1 MCGISGFLNRDS
13 NRPADG
19 ALVRR
24 MTDVIVH
31 RGPDGDGH
39 FVEGPIALGH
49 RRLSIIDLSQNG
61 AQPMQNEDG
70 KVTVTFNGEIYNYL
84 SLREEL
90 LAKGHVFRSRCDTEV
105 LVHGYEEWGASLPER
120 LVGMFAFAIWDS
132 RNQRLF
138 LARDRL
144 GKKPLYYHL
153 GKDRLLFGSEVKSL
167 LCDPDVPRELDDE
180 ALDLYLSARYVP
192 APLTM
197 FAGIQKLLPA
207 SCAVYEKGELRVR
220 RYWKCEYPDRPD
232 SRSSDELAR
241 ELWSRVKAATE
252 ARLMSDV
259 PVGVFLSGGL
269 DSSCIAAQMLDL
281 RKERGEGGVK
291 SFSVGYRTEDG
302 SSELD
307 QARFVAKALG
317 TEHRE
322 VLVTSD
328 DFLRFLPDLVW
339 HMDEPVADAACVPLY
354 YLSKRAR
361 EEVVVVLSGE
371 GADEVLAGYPIYRTM
386 LFMEDL
392 RAAAP
397 LAAALLPRFRDPKTR
412 KYLRWATLPLE
423 QRYRG
428 VSVAFT
434 DDEKS
439 ILTNGHAHM
448 VSERLVHRLSREWA
462 ETQGLPPLER
472 MLELDRRVWLPD
484 DLLVKADK
492 MTMAASV
499 ELRVPFLDHRLIEWC
514 AGLPARVKLRGG
526 TGKWLLREAARA
538 RLPACC
544 TAPGKRGFTVPL
556 SNWFRTTLHG
566 AVRDALL
573 SSDSFART
581 RFGEKAV
588 RRLLDDHL
596 LGRTDRKE
604 ELYSLWVLDLWRR
617 RFRVDGA
624 AEVASGSRVERPQA
638 ARPPAARVSPPA

>member
-1 MCGISGFLNRDS
+1 MCGITGFLNRDP

-19 ALVRR
+19 ALSQR

-39 FVEGPIALGH
+39 FVEGPVALGH
-49 RRLSIIDLSQNG
+49 RRLSIIDLSRNG

-70 KVTVTFNGEIYNYL
+70 TVTVTFDGEIYNHL
-84 SLREEL
+84 SLRDEL

-132 RNQRLF
+132 RNRRLF

-153 GKDRLLFGSEVKSL
+153 GKDRFVFGSEAKSL
-167 LCDPDVPRELDDE
+167 LCDPEVPRRLDDE

-207 SCAVYEKGELRVR
+207 SCAVYENGELRVR

-232 SRSSDELAR
+232 SRSSEELAR
-241 ELWSRVKAATE
+241 ELWSRVKAAPE
-252 ARLMSDV
+252 ARRMSDV
-259 PVGVFLSGGL
+259 PLGVFLSGGL
-269 DSSCIAAQMLDL
+269 DSSAIAAQMIDL
-281 RKERGEGGVK
+281 RKERGEAGEVLLRRLPHRGRLLRA
-291 SFSVGYRTEDG
+291 GPGR
-302 SSELD
+302 L
-307 QARFVAKALG
+307 VAKALG

-354 YLSKRAR
+354 YLAKRAR

-397 LAAALLPRFRDPKTR
+397 LAAALLPASAIRRPASTCDGRPCPSSSATGASRSPSPTTR
-412 KYLRWATLPLE
+412 SPSSPT
-423 QRYRG
+423 
-428 VSVAFT
+428 
-434 DDEKS
+434 
-439 ILTNGHAHM
+439 
-448 VSERLVHRLSREWA
+448 
-462 ETQGLPPLER
+462 
-472 MLELDRRVWLPD
+472 
-484 DLLVKADK
+484 
-492 MTMAASV
+492 
-499 ELRVPFLDHRLIEWC
+499 
-514 AGLPARVKLRGG
+514 G
-526 TGKWLLREAARA
+526 T
-538 RLPACC
+538 
-544 TAPGKRGFTVPL
+544 
-556 SNWFRTTLHG
+556 RT
-566 AVRDALL
+566 
-573 SSDSFART
+573 
-581 RFGEKAV
+581 
-588 RRLLDDHL
+588 
-596 LGRTDRKE
+596 
-604 ELYSLWVLDLWRR
+604 W
-617 RFRVDGA
+617 
-624 AEVASGSRVERPQA
+624 
-638 ARPPAARVSPPA
+638 

>member
-1 MCGISGFLNRDS
+1 MCGIAGFLNRDHGEA
-13 NRPADG
+13 ADEP
-19 ALVRR
+19 LLQR
-24 MTDVIVH
+24 MTDVIAH
-31 RGPDGDGH
+31 RGPDGAGY
-39 FVEGPIALGH
+39 FVEGPLAFGH

-70 KVTVTFNGEIYNYL
+70 KVTVTFNGEIYNHL
-84 SLREEL
+84 SLRDEL
-90 LAKGHVFRSRCDTEV
+90 IARGHVFRSRCDTEV

-132 RNQRLF
+132 RNRRLF

-153 GKDRLLFGSEVKSL
+153 GKDRFLFGSEAKSL
-167 LCDPDVPRELDDE
+167 LCDPSVPRKLDDE
-180 ALDLYLSARYVP
+180 ALDLYLSTRYVP

-207 SCAVYEKGELRVR
+207 SCAVYENGDLRVR
-220 RYWKCEYPDRPD
+220 RYWKCEYPDQTD

-269 DSSCIAAQMLDL
+269 DSSCIAAQMIDL
-281 RKERGEGGVK
+281 RKERGEGPVK
-291 SFSVGYRTEDG
+291 SFSVGYRTDDG

-307 QARFVAKALG
+307 QARAVAEALG

-322 VLVTSD
+322 VLVTAQ
-328 DFLRFLPDLVW
+328 DFGRFLPDLVW

-386 LFMEDL
+386 LWMEDL

-397 LAAALLPRFRDPKTR
+397 LAAALLPRVRDPKTR

-439 ILTNGHAHM
+439 LLVDGAAPH

-514 AGLPARVKLRGG
+514 AGLPARLKLRG
-526 TGKWLLREAARA
+526 TVGKWLLRESART
-538 RLPACC
+538 RLPARC

-556 SNWFRTTLHG
+556 SNWLRTTLHG
-566 AVRDALL
+566 DLRDALL
-573 SSDSFART
+573 SSDSVART
-581 RFGEKAV
+581 RFGEKTV
-588 RRLLDDHL
+588 RRLLDEHL
-596 LGRTDRKE
+596 LGRRDRKE
-604 ELYSLWVLDLWRR
+604 ELYSLWILDLWRR
-617 RFRVDGA
+617 RFRVEA
-624 AEVASGSRVERPQA
+624 AEATRSHRAPASRHEA
-638 ARPPAARVSPPA
+638 AAAPAP